1 MKKYTIYNETTGS
14 AMQMA
19 FDSIDQLK
27 QWLEINPDFKNLGV
41 IDYDLPTR
49 HVRMKNKEEFAG
61 WGS

>member
-1 MKKYTIYNETTGS
+1 MQKYTILNENTGS

-19 FDSIDQLK
+19 FDSNEQLK
-27 QWLEINPDFKNLGV
+27 KWLDINPDFKNLGV

-49 HVRMKNKEEFAG
+49 HVRMQNKEEFAG